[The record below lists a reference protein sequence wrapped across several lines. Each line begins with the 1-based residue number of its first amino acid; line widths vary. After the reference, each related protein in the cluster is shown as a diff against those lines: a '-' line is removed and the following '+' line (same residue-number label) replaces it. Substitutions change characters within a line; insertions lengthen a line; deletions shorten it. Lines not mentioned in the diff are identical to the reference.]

1 MRLSRAAVLPCSMTR
16 SWQPLLVILT
26 VIQTLFGAQRTATG
40 FQAPCHRLRTLEPCI
55 RAVCSLA
62 ALSKCATI
70 KTSQQQVCH
79 VRADTNTRCTLLGLL
94 CCQRSSPCRV
104 AWLMGVKQPREC
116 PREACHL
123 AWRAYRNNGDGRR
136 RGNMPACGRNP
147 SPL

>member
-16 SWQPLLVILT
+16 SWQPLFVILT

-40 FQAPCHRLRTLEPCI
+40 FQVPCHRLRTLEPCI

-94 CCQRSSPCRV
+94 CCLHSSPCRV